1 MVDDDTPELGPR
13 EPRPREP
20 RPHEP
25 RPQSFDAT
33 AAAEEQTPVSETL
46 RRMVADLVL
55 ETTTEGIWLIDS
67 DARTTFV
74 NPRLARL
81 LGYTA
86 EEMIGESIFTF
97 IDRERWPVAE
107 RNLKQREL
115 GIEDRQEVQLVRK
128 DGTRVWVLGSANP
141 VFDRNGEYAGAL
153 AIIGDLTLQKD
164 REHQL
169 QSQLDDLRNR
179 PAAQPL
185 RPALATETPAPYRE
199 PFRTAI
205 VVATYGALLATIA
218 IVTTGAVV
226 GALFGTKSRP
236 PES

>member
-1 MVDDDTPELGPR
+1 
-13 EPRPREP
+13 
-20 RPHEP
+20 
-25 RPQSFDAT
+25 
-33 AAAEEQTPVSETL
+33 VSETL

-55 ETTTEGIWLIDS
+55 ETTTEGIWLIDG

-74 NPRLARL
+74 NPRLAWL

-86 EEMIGESIFTF
+86 EEMIGEPIFTF

-107 RNLKQREL
+107 RNLQQREL
-115 GIEDRQEVQLVRK
+115 GIEDRQEVQLLRK

-141 VFDRNGEYAGAL
+141 IFDRNGEYAGAL

-164 REHQL
+164 RELQL
-169 QSQLDDLRNR
+169 RAELEELRNR
-179 PAAQPL
+179 PIAQP
-185 RPALATETPAPYRE
+185 RPPARAAATAAPYRE

-205 VVATYGALLATIA
+205 VVAAYGALLGTIA

-226 GALFGTKSRP
+226 GALFGAKSRP
-236 PES
+236 PEI

>member
-1 MVDDDTPELGPR
+1 MVDDDTPELR
-13 EPRPREP
+13 PRPL
-20 RPHEP
+20 
-25 RPQSFDAT
+25 DAART
-33 AAAEEQTPVSETL
+33 AEEHAAVSETL

-55 ETTTEGIWLIDS
+55 DTTTEGIWLIDGE
-67 DARTTFV
+67 ARTTFV

-81 LGYTA
+81 LGYTT
-86 EEMIGESIFTF
+86 EEMIGEPIFTF

-107 RNLKQREL
+107 RNLKQRQL
-115 GIEDRQEVQLVRK
+115 GIEARQEVQLVRK
-128 DGTRVWVLGSANP
+128 DGTRVWVLGSTNP
-141 VFDRNGEYAGAL
+141 VFDRKGDYAGAL
-153 AIIGDLTLQKD
+153 AIIGDLTLQKG

-169 QSQLDDLRNR
+169 RAQLDELRDR
-179 PAAQPL
+179 PAAQPR
-185 RPALATETPAPYRE
+185 RPALATATAAPYRE

-226 GALFGTKSRP
+226 GTLFGAKSRP

>member
-1 MVDDDTPELGPR
+1 MVDDDTPELRPN
-13 EPRPREP
+13 ELRPR
-20 RPHEP
+20 
-25 RPQSFDAT
+25 SLDARS
-33 AAAEEQTPVSETL
+33 AAGGPTPVSETL

-55 ETTTEGIWLIDS
+55 ETTAEGIWLIDG

-81 LGYTA
+81 LGYTV
-86 EEMIGESIFTF
+86 EEMLGEPIFTF

-164 REHQL
+164 REHHL
-169 QSQLDDLRNR
+169 EAQLDDLRNR
-179 PAAQPL
+179 PAAQPR
-185 RPALATETPAPYRE
+185 RPVFVAPPEVPYRE

-218 IVTTGAVV
+218 LVTTGAVV
-226 GALFGTKSRP
+226 GTLFGAKSRP
-236 PES
+236 PET

>member
-1 MVDDDTPELGPR
+1 MSLSRRPMVDDDTSPLGAR
-13 EPRPREP
+13 EPRPRA
-20 RPHEP
+20 
-25 RPQSFDAT
+25 FDAMS
-33 AAAEEQTPVSETL
+33 AAEGHTPVSETL

-55 ETTTEGIWLIDS
+55 ETTAEGIWLIDGE
-67 DARTTFV
+67 ARTTFV
-74 NPRLARL
+74 NRRLARL

-86 EEMIGESIFTF
+86 EEMIGEPIFTF

-141 VFDRNGEYAGAL
+141 IFDRNGEYAGAL

-169 QSQLDDLRNR
+169 GAELEQLRNR
-179 PAAQPL
+179 PIAQP
-185 RPALATETPAPYRE
+185 RPAALAAPPTAPYRE

-205 VVATYGALLATIA
+205 VVATYGALLGTMA

-226 GALFGTKSRP
+226 GALFGAKSRP
-236 PES
+236 PEI

>member
-1 MVDDDTPELGPR
+1 MVDDDTPNLR
-13 EPRPREP
+13 T
-20 RPHEP
+20 
-25 RPQSFDAT
+25 QSFE
-33 AAAEEQTPVSETL
+33 AAAAADGPAPVSETL

-55 ETTTEGIWLIDS
+55 ETTAEGIWLIDR

-86 EEMIGESIFTF
+86 DEMIGEPIFTF

-107 RNLKQREL
+107 RNLKQRER
-115 GIEDRQEVQLVRK
+115 GIEGRQEVQLVRK

-141 VFDRNGEYAGAL
+141 VFDRNGDYAGAL
-153 AIIGDLTLQKD
+153 AIIGDLTVQKD

-169 QSQLDDLRNR
+169 EAQLDDLRNR
-179 PAAQPL
+179 PVAQTRRPL
-185 RPALATETPAPYRE
+185 FVAPPAAPYRE

-205 VVATYGALLATIA
+205 VLATYGALLATIA

-226 GALFGTKSRP
+226 GTLFGPKSTA
-236 PES
+236 PET

>member
-1 MVDDDTPELGPR
+1 MVDDDTPEL
-13 EPRPREP
+13 RPRQL
-20 RPHEP
+20 RS
-25 RPQSFDAT
+25 QSSDAT
-33 AAAEEQTPVSETL
+33 TAAEGGSAASETL

-55 ETTTEGIWLIDS
+55 ETTAEGIWLIDG

-81 LGYTA
+81 LGYTE
-86 EEMIGESIFTF
+86 EEMIGEPIFSF

-107 RNLKQREL
+107 RNLQRREL

-128 DGTRVWVLGSANP
+128 DGTRIWVLGSANP
-141 VFDRNGEYAGAL
+141 IFDRNGEYAGAL

-169 QSQLDDLRNR
+169 RAELEDLRNR
-179 PAAQPL
+179 PIAQP
-185 RPALATETPAPYRE
+185 RPPALAAAATAPYRE

-205 VVATYGALLATIA
+205 VVATYGALL
-218 IVTTGAVV
+218 GP
-226 GALFGTKSRP
+226 SR
-236 PES
+236 S